1 MMYTLSWSTG
11 FRRGFKKATRNNTD
25 LQQKIF
31 TVLEKLSTRPFDP
44 ELKTHELHGKL
55 SGLWA
60 CQVEYDCRIVFAF
73 ENEPDTGKDLIVL
86 VDIGRHD
93 EVY

>member
-1 MMYTLSWSTG
+1 MYTLAWSES
-11 FRRGFKKATRNNTD
+11 FRRGFKKATRKRAV
-25 LQQKIF
+25 LQDKIF
-31 TVLEKLSTRPFDP
+31 AALTKLSHNPFDP
-44 ELKTHELHGKL
+44 LLKTHKVHGKL

-73 ENEPDTGKDLIVL
+73 ETVQRNETVIVL
-86 VDIGRHD
+86 VDIGKHD